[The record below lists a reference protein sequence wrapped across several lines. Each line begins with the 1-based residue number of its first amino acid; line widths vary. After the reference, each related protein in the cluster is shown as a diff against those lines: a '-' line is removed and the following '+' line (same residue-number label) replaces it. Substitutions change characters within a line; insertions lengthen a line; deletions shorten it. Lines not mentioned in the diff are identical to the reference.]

1 MAKRVKKQSQQESGN
16 DLLLPLLTIADVMQ
30 LLKVSRPTVYTLIR
44 EGLPVIKFGR
54 AVRFAPGSI
63 GRFVAQREQIG

>member
-1 MAKRVKKQSQQESGN
+1 MAKHTKKSFQQES
-16 DLLLPLLTIADVMQ
+16 DSELLQPLLTIADVMQ
-30 LLKVSRPTVYTLIR
+30 LLKVSRPTVYILIR

-54 AVRFAPGSI
+54 AVRFAPGSV

>member
-1 MAKRVKKQSQQESGN
+1 MTKRAKRPFQQES
-16 DLLLPLLTIADVMQ
+16 DSELLQPLLTIADVMQ

-44 EGLPVIKFGR
+44 EGLPVIRFGK
-54 AVRFAPGSI
+54 AVRFAPGSV